1 MSAPYSLATD
11 RTESRIFYGALDTYT
26 GLLAE
31 LNHPLARIL
40 GKSARYTTIF
50 DRLTQ
55 FCRCLPQRSL
65 ARRSLC
71 GKDLPV
77 VE

>member
-1 MSAPYSLATD
+1 MSAPYFLATD
-11 RTESRIFYGALDTYT
+11 RTEKSPILWALDTYT

-31 LNHPLARIL
+31 LNHSLAWIR

-50 DRLTQ
+50 DRSTQ

-71 GKDLPV
+71 GRDLPV
-77 VE
+77 VG

>member
-1 MSAPYSLATD
+1 MLAPYSLTTD
-11 RTESRIFYGALDTYT
+11 RTESRLIYGALNTYT

-31 LNHPLARIL
+31 LNHSLAWMR

-50 DRLTQ
+50 DRLMQ
-55 FCRCLPQRSL
+55 FYRCLPQRSL

-71 GKDLPV
+71 DRALPV
-77 VE
+77 IE